1 MLTKYKLLIGSTEYE
16 LQDDDLKNWDEV
28 ICVYKRAEYG
38 GVVRSFTSKFEFVNK
53 AYRLLMDEFDRKGL
67 FAKAKML
74 FYVIDNNWRYN
85 LTYQCDLDFATLTY
99 SDYVLSMHAMDNSV
113 ASIIRGN
120 KSVKYEF
127 LVGEDVPTTVPQFL
141 FDRLKM
147 IETATY
153 EITEGSNNDDGSLTG
168 EYTTDKN
175 YRLYVGLT
183 NSEIAVGGTMLF
195 NDDQT
200 YGDGFMLQPT
210 KATEI
215 TLDYSII
222 VDYEVGCAP
231 LILMNNNTPILQLH
245 GGLNGRRRFLAYD
258 QPSLDAVMNY
268 INSDVYYRNDWAN
281 NDWSG
286 HWVTIQGIAWVV
298 ERDSLNSNVWVNTGK
313 KESEFLKVGV
323 SDTITFNVHHGDK
336 IWLKFNSDTD
346 RDYKIYS
353 SSLKFSWQAK
363 GKPVTISSIAP
374 NELLKRILWKMGVDM
389 DSTISTFNPVI
400 SRTLLLP
407 AECIRNIPGA
417 KIYVSFNDFCKWME
431 AVFGYIYVI
440 DDENGILEFKH
451 RSEIFTDSATVIEI
465 EGARDFS
472 YQTESDVLYSS
483 VIVGYD
489 KKDYDSVNG
498 RDEFNFNTSYT
509 TDYTVVGKKL
519 ELISPFRADS
529 YGIEFLVE
537 KRDQDTT
544 DNSNDK
550 DVFFVQGIEQGEY
563 YVPNRTPVIK
573 NSITG
578 TLINGEFSP
587 IYCVW
592 VNREYIS
599 LMASDLTLRFASSE
613 GNANIMINNIG
624 MSDDLALE
632 DCKMLTAGELQFTC
646 GDLRIPND
654 VNSLI
659 RVKSKD
665 YIYEGYIRQVSFT
678 LARPEAVEYTIMIK
692 TKTPCS

>member
-127 LVGEDVPTTVPQFL
+127 LVGEDVPTTGSQFL

-153 EITEGSNNDDGSLTG
+153 AITEGTNNDDGALTG

-183 NSEIAVGGTMLF
+183 NSEIAVGEAIDF
-195 NDDQT
+195 NEDQT
-200 YGDGFMLQPT
+200 HGNGYMFKLRKT
-210 KATEI
+210 LEI
-215 TLDYSII
+215 TLDYSIA
-222 VDYEVGCAP
+222 VGLEEGCAS
-231 LILMNNNTPILQLH
+231 LILMKNDSVIKELHRETKDRKPWRNTDYSSIE
-245 GGLNGRRRFLAYD
+245 
-258 QPSLDAVMNY
+258 AVMSY
-268 INSDVYYRNDWAN
+268 INSDPYLKQNWATEPWIGYWLTVN
-281 NDWSG
+281 
-286 HWVTIQGIAWVV
+286 GIVWEVQ
-298 ERDSLNSNVWVNTGK
+298 RDSHNSNMWVNTGQTK
-313 KESEFLKVGV
+313 AEFCSIEEHG
-323 SDTITFNVHHGDK
+323 SITFQANSDDK